1 MGTVVTIGTVATT
14 LYQQARGY
22 DQNLTQLVEKNIVE
36 MNAAYSAGQV
46 SLAEL
51 FRSQEQGLRL
61 QSAQLTKLHDF
72 EQAMIRWKAAT
83 AQVLPVLQ

>member
-1 MGTVVTIGTVATT
+1 
-14 LYQQARGY
+14 
-22 DQNLTQLVEKNIVE
+22 

-51 FRSQEQGLRL
+51 FRSQEQGLRM

-83 AQVLPVLQ
+83 AQVLTVLQ